1 MGICYLPSLP
11 LPSFFFPSLAST
23 IGVALGRQTNR
34 QIKRVGGLLPGG
46 RGLFKRIDRDSYAKV
61 IKQLLV
67 CAILGLERRVMLSQ
81 PSLFFFKSNK
91 LCELKEMGVPQ
102 CLVCGSYLSILH
114 IRIPPRFP
122 LKMQK
127 PALPS
132 R

>member
-46 RGLFKRIDRDSYAKV
+46 QGLFKRIDRDSYAKV

-81 PSLFFFKSNK
+81 PSLFFF
-91 LCELKEMGVPQ
+91 EIQQAV
-102 CLVCGSYLSILH
+102 
-114 IRIPPRFP
+114 
-122 LKMQK
+122 
-127 PALPS
+127 
-132 R
+132 